1 MRGTK
6 SGFDVRSK
14 GTSGAINSRKNLCLH
29 DNHYSL
35 SPPRYL
41 VHYFTRRSRENGFLA
56 AKSFVG
62 GLRLAREA
70 LACEDSAKR
79 AHETNVDDDE

>member
-1 MRGTK
+1 MTII
-6 SGFDVRSK
+6 
-14 GTSGAINSRKNLCLH
+14 TLCLLH
-29 DNHYSL
+29 VISFIIL
-35 SPPRYL
+35 L
-41 VHYFTRRSRENGFLA
+41 VAREKTVLA